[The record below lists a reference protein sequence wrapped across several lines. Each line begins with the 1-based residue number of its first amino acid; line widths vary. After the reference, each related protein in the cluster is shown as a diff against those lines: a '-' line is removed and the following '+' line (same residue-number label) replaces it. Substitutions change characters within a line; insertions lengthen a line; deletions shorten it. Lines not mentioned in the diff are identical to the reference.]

1 MKKMPIGGWP
11 GGHVGNRVYE
21 WCARLSLS
29 EITRIPMAAPYE
41 LLVSQLHIRLGTM
54 EAERADVKRQL
65 DALRVLL
72 GNVAKMSAAA
82 ADAAAVAATTT
93 TTTSAPCMETLVD
106 VRAKF
111 FVEAA
116 LDLNAPIAV
125 HIGLGIFVAVPIDE
139 ATNFIEGRETKLNAR
154 VVELD
159 ASLGEARGHLELT
172 EMMLQT
178 VSLAERGG
186 LRAK

>member
-1 MKKMPIGGWP
+1 
-11 GGHVGNRVYE
+11 
-21 WCARLSLS
+21 
-29 EITRIPMAAPYE
+29 MAAPYE

-93 TTTSAPCMETLVD
+93 TTTSAAPCMETLVD
-106 VRAKF
+106 VGAKF